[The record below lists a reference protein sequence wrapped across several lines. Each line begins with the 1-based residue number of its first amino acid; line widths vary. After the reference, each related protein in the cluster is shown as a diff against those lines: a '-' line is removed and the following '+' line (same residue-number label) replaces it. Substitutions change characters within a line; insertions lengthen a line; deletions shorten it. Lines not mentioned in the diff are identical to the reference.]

1 MENTVIRGQPTAGQ
15 ASENE
20 FAGEPRGNIK
30 RSPASLRFGRGAD
43 RPRGSYGSSPD
54 YSIAG
59 SGGSGVD
66 WMIPPVSGGLP
77 PLLCLEDNN
86 YSAYSLRGQR
96 IARACLYIY
105 MCVWRTAVLHGGRQ
119 GELKSVSA
127 RRCFAARLH
136 YNGDTCDRL
145 SPVPLCIFSTSGG
158 RCAFNRR
165 RMFLCFFIFF
175 FYDGEVVM
183 EDGLG
188 VFFLRFV
195 SVFR

>member
-59 SGGSGVD
+59 SGGGSGVD

-86 YSAYSLRGQR
+86 YSAYSLRGNELR
-96 IARACLYIY
+96 ARVCIY
-105 MCVWRTAVLHGGRQ
+105 VCVCGGRPCCM
-119 GELKSVSA
+119 A
-127 RRCFAARLH
+127 
-136 YNGDTCDRL
+136 GDR
-145 SPVPLCIFSTSGG
+145 V
-158 RCAFNRR
+158 N
-165 RMFLCFFIFF
+165 
-175 FYDGEVVM
+175 
-183 EDGLG
+183 
-188 VFFLRFV
+188 
-195 SVFR
+195 